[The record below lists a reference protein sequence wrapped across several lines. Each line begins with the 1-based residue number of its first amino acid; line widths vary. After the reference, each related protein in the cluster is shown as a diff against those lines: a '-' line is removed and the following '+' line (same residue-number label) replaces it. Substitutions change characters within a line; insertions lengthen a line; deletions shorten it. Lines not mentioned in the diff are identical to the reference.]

1 MRIAMKSF
9 RATSLSRLAI
19 VTIAAASLGVVS
31 VRTASGAGDAARPAA
46 DPTAASAA
54 GPELAI
60 YAAASLRDVLVDL
73 TPSLESAAGAK
84 VVFNFAGSNDLARQ
98 ILAADKADLFI
109 SADEGWMDK
118 VAEAGLADKSTR
130 RVLLSNRLVVIVPAE
145 SGLTIASAEDLA
157 KPQVARIALADP
169 EAVPAGKY
177 AKAWLTK
184 KGQWTDALRAKVLA
198 TADVRAALAAVAS
211 GNVEAGIVYRTDA
224 AISKK
229 VRVAYVLPEDEGPR
243 ITYPIA
249 VMTHSA
255 HATEARRAAA
265 HLSGKDAGAIFE
277 RFGFLP
283 FHREN
288 P

>member
-1 MRIAMKSF
+1 MKNVRGASIA
-9 RATSLSRLAI
+9 RLA
-19 VTIAAASLGVVS
+19 VVMIAAALLGVAS
-31 VRTASGAGDAARPAA
+31 APTAPAAGDAHASHPAA
-46 DPTAASAA
+46 DPDPGSR
-54 GPELAI
+54 PELAI
-60 YAAASLRDVLVDL
+60 YAAASLRDVLTEL
-73 TPSLESAAGAK
+73 TPSLESAAGAR

-98 ILAADKADLFI
+98 ILAADKADIFI

-118 VAEAGLADKSTR
+118 VAEAGLADKGTR
-130 RVLLSNRLVVIVPAE
+130 RVLLSNRLVVVVPE
-145 SGLTIASAEDLA
+145 GSGLAIGSAEDLA

-184 KGQWTDALRAKVLA
+184 KGQWTDALRTKVLA

-211 GNVEAGIVYRTDA
+211 GNVDAGVVYQTDA

-229 VRVAYVLPEDEGPR
+229 VRVAYVVPADEGPK

-249 VMTHSA
+249 VMAHSA
-255 HATEARRAAA
+255 HATEARRAATY
-265 HLSGKDAGAIFE
+265 LSGKDARAIFE

-283 FHREN
+283 FHQEN